1 MNSTVSTEIARP
13 GGEPGLEGQ
22 PALRQSKTVVDASA
36 PPGLRVG
43 LIGFSEPYWN
53 RDYVSRTWGEAK
65 VRLSRLAALHEI
77 ELRGPDQPL
86 MSSKDIASALDAMR
100 PGEMDGL
107 IVHCTS
113 FVAGEIPLI
122 LAQCALRY
130 SLPVVLWATPETEP
144 GHIKANPFTSLHLFS
159 ALLHRQGVHYKSVYG
174 YPDGDAGVGSRLDQT
189 LRAWQ
194 VLRGLRGMRVANIGG
209 RSPGFYL
216 CNYDELAL
224 RRRFGVI
231 IEPMEVRELLREAER
246 VSDDAV
252 RTEKGACLKQARIR
266 CASASTVD
274 RGIRVYL
281 AARQWVREGGYAG
294 MALRCWPEFLEQY
307 QAAAC
312 LAVGL
317 LNEDAIITSDEG
329 DVGGLISMLAQRFA
343 TGGRETPTL
352 LDLIGFDE
360 KENTCWLWHCG
371 ATAPCLGQ
379 PDKPCELF
387 DSTILSSD
395 ASGAIGPAISLG
407 IRPGPVTILRF
418 GGPDC
423 GRIFACEGEVLDRP
437 VRFQGAYAEVQL
449 PRENPVARP
458 IAEALSGGWEY
469 HFSLCHR
476 HHSGVLREA
485 AAWLGLPCYCPDP
498 EEEKDGGFSCF
509 SRFPNRS

>member
-1 MNSTVSTEIARP
+1 MNAAISTEIVRP
-13 GGEPGLEGQ
+13 GAEPGLENQ
-22 PALRQSKTVVDASA
+22 PVFRQSKTHEGPSVPS
-36 PPGLRVG
+36 GLRVG

-65 VRLSRLAALHEI
+65 SLLSRLTALREI
-77 ELRGPDQPL
+77 ELRGPNQPL
-86 MSSKDIASALDAMR
+86 MSPADVAPALDAVQ
-100 PGEMDGL
+100 PGELDGL
-107 IVHCTS
+107 IVHCAS
-113 FVAGEIPLI
+113 FAAGEIPLI

-144 GHIKANPFTSLHLFS
+144 GHIKANTFTSLHMFS

-174 YPDGDAGVGSRLDQT
+174 YPDGDSGIGSRLDQT

-194 VLRGLRGMRVANIGG
+194 VIHGLRGARIANIGG

-224 RRRFGVI
+224 RRRFGI
-231 IEPMEVRELLREAER
+231 IVEPMEVRELLRAAER
-246 VSDDAV
+246 VSDDMVQA
-252 RTEKGACLKQARIR
+252 EKRIRLKHAMIR
-266 CASASTVD
+266 CAAASTVD
-274 RGIRVYL
+274 KGIRAYL
-281 AARQWVREGGYAG
+281 AARQWSREGGYAG
-294 MALRCWPEFLEQY
+294 IALRCWPEFLEQY
-307 QAAAC
+307 HAAAC

-317 LNEDAIITSDEG
+317 LNEDGIITSDEG

-343 TGGRETPTL
+343 TGERETPTL

-379 PDKPCELF
+379 PGRRCEIF
-387 DSTILSSD
+387 DSPILSPE
-395 ASGAIGPAISLG
+395 AGGAIGPAISLG

-423 GRIFACEGEVLDRP
+423 GRIFACEGKILDRP
-437 VRFQGAYAEVQL
+437 VRFHGAYAEVQL
-449 PRENPVARP
+449 PKENPVAQP
-458 IAEALSGGWEY
+458 VAESLSGGWEY
-469 HFSLCHR
+469 HLSLCHR
-476 HHSGVLREA
+476 HHAGVLREV

-498 EEEKDGGFSCF
+498 EGKPAGGFSCF
-509 SRFPNRS
+509 SQFPK